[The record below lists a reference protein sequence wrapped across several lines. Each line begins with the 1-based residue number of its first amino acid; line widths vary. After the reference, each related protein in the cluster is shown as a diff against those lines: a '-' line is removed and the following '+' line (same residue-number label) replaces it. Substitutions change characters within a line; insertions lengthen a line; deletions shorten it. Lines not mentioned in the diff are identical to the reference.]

1 MVELDSID
9 KKILEI
15 LQKDGRIPFSRIA
28 REVGLSE
35 ATIHLRIKR
44 LKESGVLKGFTAII
58 DPEKVGKG
66 ILAFVLIKTDVR
78 EHSKALPKI
87 AEIKGV
93 QEVYDITGEYS
104 ALVKVRVGSK
114 EELAQVLDQ
123 IASVEGV
130 KDTETLYVLRTVKEE
145 RFIQLD

>member
-1 MVELDSID
+1 MVELDNVD

-15 LQKDGRIPFSRIA
+15 LQRDGRVPFSRIA

-44 LKESGVLKGFTAII
+44 LRESGVLKGFTAII
-58 DPEKVGKG
+58 DPEKIGKNT
-66 ILAFVLIKTDVR
+66 LAFVLIKTDVR
-78 EHSKALPKI
+78 EHGKALAEI

-93 QEVYDITGEYS
+93 EEVYDITGEYS
-104 ALVKVRVGSK
+104 ALVKVRVRDR

-123 IASVEGV
+123 IADVEGV
-130 KDTETLYVLRTVKEE
+130 KDTETLYVLRTVKEK

>member
-1 MVELDSID
+1 MVELDNID

-15 LQKDGRIPFSRIA
+15 LQRDGRIPFSRIA

-44 LKESGVLKGFTAII
+44 LRESGILKGFTAII

-66 ILAFVLIKTDVR
+66 TLAIVLIKTDVR
-78 EHSKALPKI
+78 EHNKALNEI
-87 AEIKGV
+87 AKIKGV
-93 QEVYDITGEYS
+93 QEVYDVTGEYS
-104 ALVKVRVGSK
+104 ALVKVRVK
-114 EELAQVLDQ
+114 NREELAQVLDR
-123 IASVEGV
+123 IANVVGV

-145 RFIQLD
+145 KVIELD